1 MIINKVVKNIFK
13 NLLILFFVA
22 ITSFSVV
29 SFSAEGSQKYVQISN
44 QKQTESDKI
53 IIYEFFWY
61 GCPHCYNIEPTINQI
76 EDNLKKDTIL
86 IKVPVALRN
95 TWEIHAKAYY
105 TLQQMKLDDDLHE
118 KIFSEIHVNANRLD
132 TEEKL
137 INFLNDEGHDAQKF
151 SKILNSFGTEIRV
164 KKASRLANQY
174 QITSVPTLIINGK
187 YRTSGSYVS
196 SYEEL
201 YDVVQLLVDK
211 ERLN

>member
-1 MIINKVVKNIFK
+1 MRTLKFFPFIL
-13 NLLILFFVA
+13 LLI
-22 ITSFSVV
+22 FSNIG
-29 SFSAEGSQKYVQISN
+29 FSSDTSQKYIQISN

-76 EDNLKKDTIL
+76 EADLKKDTIL

-151 SKILNSFGTEIRV
+151 SNINSHWHLSYLRL
-164 KKASRLANQY
+164 KKNRY
-174 QITSVPTLIINGK
+174 GK
-187 YRTSGSYVS
+187 SFV
-196 SYEEL
+196 
-201 YDVVQLLVDK
+201 
-211 ERLN
+211 

>member
-1 MIINKVVKNIFK
+1 MK

-105 TLQQMKLDDDLHE
+105 ALQQMKLDDDLHE
-118 KIFSEIHVNANRLD
+118 KIFAEIHVNANRLD

-137 INFLNDEGHDAQKF
+137 INFLNDEGHDSQKF

>member
-1 MIINKVVKNIFK
+1 MK

>member
-1 MIINKVVKNIFK
+1 MK

-22 ITSFSVV
+22 ITSYSVV

-137 INFLNDEGHDAQKF
+137 INFLNDEGYDAQKF

>member
-1 MIINKVVKNIFK
+1 MK

-29 SFSAEGSQKYVQISN
+29 GFSAEGSQKYVQISN

-137 INFLNDEGHDAQKF
+137 INFLNDEGHDAEKF

>member
-1 MIINKVVKNIFK
+1 MK

-22 ITSFSVV
+22 ITSFSVD
-29 SFSAEGSQKYVQISN
+29 SFSAESSQKYVQISN

-137 INFLNDEGHDAQKF
+137 INFLNDEGHDAEKF

>member
-1 MIINKVVKNIFK
+1 MK

-132 TEEKL
+132 TVEKL

-151 SKILNSFGTEIRV
+151 SKILNSIGTEIRV